1 MVADMGWLSS
11 VKTRTSLGA
20 MVVVAIALLIGA
32 AALVFVVRDNL
43 QDAAET
49 AGEHRAK
56 DLAAQIKSSG
66 PPQLRLGGK
75 GDTEPDDV
83 VWQIFDE
90 NDVVVS
96 ASQALLQPLPDK
108 DEDIVVLPGEDD
120 RYYIETKKAKSK
132 GERYLVIVAVS
143 LDDVD
148 DATEALIAPLAIGLP
163 LLLAIVGVT
172 TWLVASR
179 ALNPVERIRRE
190 VELITGASLD
200 RRVFE
205 PLSGDEI
212 ERLARTMNQM
222 LGRVQESRDRQQQFV
237 ADASHELRSPL
248 ASLRQAAEVVHAHPG
263 AMDEG
268 ELAETVLAESVRM
281 QQLVDQLLLLTRNGE
296 GRAHVP
302 RVDVDVDD
310 LALTEASRI
319 ARTGLSVD
327 TTGVAAGRVHGDAI
341 ALGQVVRNLMDN
353 AARHAH
359 EQVRVAV
366 RDSGI
371 DHGNNVAIIVEDD
384 GPGIP
389 ESDRQRVFERFVRL
403 DEARA
408 RDVGGSGLGLAIVR
422 EVVAG
427 HGGSVEIDDSPLGGA
442 RFTVLLPA

>member
-1 MVADMGWLSS
+1 V
-11 VKTRTSLGA
+11 
-20 MVVVAIALLIGA
+20 VVVAIALFLGA
-32 AALVFVVRDNL
+32 AALVFVVRDSL

-66 PPQLRLGGK
+66 PPKLRLGGK
-75 GDTEPDDV
+75 DDTEPKDV
-83 VWQIFDE
+83 VWQVFDE
-90 NDVVVS
+90 TGAVVS
-96 ASQALLQPLPDK
+96 ASQKLREPLPDK
-108 DEDIVVLPGEDD
+108 DEEVVVLPGEDD
-120 RYYIETKKAKSK
+120 RYVIETKKAKSK
-132 GERYLVIVAVS
+132 GDRYLVIVAVS

-148 DATEALIAPLAIGLP
+148 DATDALMAPLAIGLP
-163 LLLAIVGVT
+163 LLLAIVGAT

-190 VELITGASLD
+190 VELITGSSLD

-222 LGRVQESRDRQQQFV
+222 LARVQESRDRQQQFV
-237 ADASHELRSPL
+237 SDASHELRSPL

-310 LALTEASRI
+310 LALAEAHRV

-327 TTGVAAGRVHGDAI
+327 TSGVAAGRVHGDAI
-341 ALGQVVRNLMDN
+341 ALGQVVRNLVDN
-353 AARHAH
+353 AARHARDH
-359 EQVRVAV
+359 VRLSVVDQVDA
-366 RDSGI
+366 
-371 DHGNNVAIIVEDD
+371 VAIVVEDD
-384 GPGIP
+384 GPGVP
-389 ESDRQRVFERFVRL
+389 DVDRDRVFERFVRL

-408 RDVGGSGLGLAIVR
+408 RDAGGSGLGLAIVR

-427 HGGSVEIDDSPLGGA
+427 HGGSVTIDDSPLGGA

>member
-1 MVADMGWLSS
+1 MGWLSS

-83 VWQIFDE
+83 VWQIFDD

-148 DATEALIAPLAIGLP
+148 DATEALMAPLAIGLP
-163 LLLAIVGVT
+163 LLLAIVGAT

-179 ALNPVERIRRE
+179 ALDPVERIRRE
-190 VELITGASLD
+190 VELITGTSLE

-212 ERLARTMNQM
+212 ERLAHTMNQM
-222 LGRVQESRDRQQQFV
+222 LGRLQESRDRQQQFV

-281 QQLVDQLLLLTRNGE
+281 QQLVDQLLLLTRSSE
-296 GRAHVP
+296 GRAHIP
-302 RVDVDVDD
+302 KADVDVDD
-310 LALTEASRI
+310 LALAEAQRI
-319 ARTGLSVD
+319 VRSGLSVD

-353 AARHAH
+353 AARHA
-359 EQVRVAV
+359 QARVRVAV
-366 RDSGI
+366 RDLGA
-371 DHGNNVAIIVEDD
+371 DQGNSIEVVVEDD

-408 RDVGGSGLGLAIVR
+408 RDAGGSGLGLAIVR

-427 HGGSVEIDDSPLGGA
+427 HGGSVSIEESPLGGA
-442 RFTVLLPA
+442 RFVVRLPA

>member
-1 MVADMGWLSS
+1 MGWLSS

-20 MVVVAIALLIGA
+20 MVVVAIALFLGA
-32 AALVFVVRDNL
+32 AALVFVVRDSL

-56 DLAAQIKSSG
+56 DLAAQIKSAG

-75 GDTEPDDV
+75 DDTEPEDV
-83 VWQIFDE
+83 VWQIFNE
-90 NDVVVS
+90 NGVVVS
-96 ASQALLQPLPDK
+96 ASQALLEPLPTT
-108 DEDIVVLPGEDD
+108 DEDIAVLPGEDD
-120 RYYIETKKAKSK
+120 RYVIETKKAKSK
-132 GERYLVIVAVS
+132 GDRYLVVVAVS

-148 DATEALIAPLAIGLP
+148 DATNALMAPLAIGLP

-268 ELAETVLAESVRM
+268 ELAEIVLAESVRM
-281 QQLVDQLLLLTRNGE
+281 QQLVDQLLLLTRSSE
-296 GRAHVP
+296 GRAHIP

-310 LALTEASRI
+310 LALTEARRV

-327 TTGVAAGRVHGDAI
+327 TTGVAAGRVHGDPI
-341 ALGQVVRNLMDN
+341 ALGQVVRNLVDN

-359 EQVRVAV
+359 GHVRVAV
-366 RDSGI
+366 VDQLDDQGTS
-371 DHGNNVAIIVEDD
+371 VAIIVEDD

-389 ESDRQRVFERFVRL
+389 ASDRQRVFERFVRL

-427 HGGSVEIDDSPLGGA
+427 HGGSVQIDDSPLGGA